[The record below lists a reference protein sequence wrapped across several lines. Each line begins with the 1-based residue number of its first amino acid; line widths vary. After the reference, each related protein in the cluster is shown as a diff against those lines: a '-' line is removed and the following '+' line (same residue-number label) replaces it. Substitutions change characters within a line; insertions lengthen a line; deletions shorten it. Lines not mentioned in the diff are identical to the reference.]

1 MPTTLAWQVRFS
13 ATSNK
18 TEDDIMNTWHF
29 QVETLPPATAT
40 LTAIRD
46 ELDTFYSAFS
56 GSIPNDWSSVCT
68 MKMYDLADPK
78 PRAPITTYPVT
89 LSAFSSANNLIP
101 REMCP
106 VLSFKGSTLSGVPM
120 ARRRGRLYLPPLNAG
135 AYDGTGRFLNST
147 LGTLKDAANA
157 LLTASDAASDWTW
170 VVYSPT
176 TGNSTPVVEGW
187 VDNAP
192 DVQRR
197 RGVDA
202 SNRNIFP

>member
-1 MPTTLAWQVRFS
+1 MPTTLAWQVRFA

-29 QVETLPPATAT
+29 QVETLPPAGAT

-46 ELDTFYSAFS
+46 ELDAFYTAFS
-56 GSIPNDWSSVCT
+56 GSIPNDWSNICT
-68 MKMYDLADPK
+68 MKMYDLSDPT
-78 PRAPITTYPVT
+78 PRAPITTYAVT
-89 LSAFSSANNLIP
+89 LGAFSSTNNLIP
-101 REMCP
+101 REMCA
-106 VLSFKGSTLSGVPM
+106 VLSFKGSTVSGVPM

-135 AYDGTGRFLNST
+135 AYDGTGRFLSST
-147 LGTLKDAANA
+147 QATLRNAANA
-157 LLTASDAASDWTW
+157 FLTASDAAADWSW
-170 VVYSPT
+170 VVYSKT
-176 TGNSTPVVEGW
+176 TGNATPVIGGW

-202 SNRNIFP
+202 SARNIFP